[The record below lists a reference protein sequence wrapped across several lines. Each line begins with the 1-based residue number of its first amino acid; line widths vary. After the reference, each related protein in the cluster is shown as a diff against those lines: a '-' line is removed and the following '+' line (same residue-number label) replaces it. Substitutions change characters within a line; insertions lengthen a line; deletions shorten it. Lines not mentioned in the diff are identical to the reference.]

1 MEGNVLDLKKRL
13 AYARFI
19 DRTFFEEL
27 LFRVLDVRCA
37 AKASQRDHDALAE
50 SQYRLKGHLAVPSN
64 AETAAVLSLVV
75 KVIEAEVLARLS
87 SNLLGQNAGG
97 KAVNGTAAAQSSK
110 GTAANEGSP

>member
-1 MEGNVLDLKKRL
+1 MLDLKKRL

-87 SNLLGQNAGG
+87 GDLLGQNAGG
-97 KAVNGTAAAQSSK
+97 KAVNGTASAQSPRR
-110 GTAANEGSP
+110 GSPQ